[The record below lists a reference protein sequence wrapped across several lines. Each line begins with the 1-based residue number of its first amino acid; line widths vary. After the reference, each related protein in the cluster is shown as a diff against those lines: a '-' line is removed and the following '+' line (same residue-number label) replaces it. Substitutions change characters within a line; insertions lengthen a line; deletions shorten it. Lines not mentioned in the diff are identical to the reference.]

1 MMRRLR
7 PSFGV
12 SGADTRSAG
21 VEQGYNILVMDLLG
35 PSLED
40 CFVQCKRRFS
50 MKTILMLGQQMVR
63 LVEYMHTRNFIH
75 RDIKPDNFVMGR
87 GRRGPQVH
95 ILDFGL
101 AKKYRDSKTHT
112 HLPYRTLK
120 SLTGTPRYASINSH
134 LGIEQSRRDD
144 LESLGYVLIYF
155 CRGNLP
161 WQGLPA
167 KNKKQKYQK
176 ITEKKVS
183 TPLDVLCEG
192 FPNEFCQYLKY
203 TKSLRFV
210 DKPDYDYLLRLFRNL
225 FAARNYV
232 FDGVYDWT
240 PQPAV
245 GQALPSAQGQ
255 DSKERDGK
263 APKKDDNAEHLP
275 PATTQQH
282 LAPQSAQTDA
292 RHSRTSDNNAL
303 PPALGKPENTAV
315 SSLAAASNVSQ
326 QGSVPASGLD
336 SDVDVRPTT
345 TMDDDGAKARVT
357 RRSGT
362 ASGGEG
368 KPRSS
373 REKKDKAD
381 KRR

>member
-1 MMRRLR
+1 
-7 PSFGV
+7 
-12 SGADTRSAG
+12 

-40 CFVQCKRRFS
+40 CFVQCNRRFS
-50 MKTILMLGQQMVR
+50 MKTILMLGQQMIR

-87 GRRGPQVH
+87 GRRAPQVH

-144 LESLGYVLIYF
+144 LESLGYVLLYF

-210 DKPDYDYLLRLFRNL
+210 DKPDYEYLLRLFRNL
-225 FAARNYV
+225 FSSRNYV

-240 PQPAV
+240 PQV
-245 GQALPSAQGQ
+245 GSADGKADVDALPNPTQQQRPPQPEQNRQARASDNNLPSA
-255 DSKERDGK
+255 
-263 APKKDDNAEHLP
+263 
-275 PATTQQH
+275 
-282 LAPQSAQTDA
+282 
-292 RHSRTSDNNAL
+292 
-303 PPALGKPENTAV
+303 LGKTE
-315 SSLAAASNVSQ
+315 SSVQAASNVSQ
-326 QGSVPASGLD
+326 QGSVPTSALESEGD
-336 SDVDVRPTT
+336 GRPGE
-345 TMDDDGAKARVT
+345 DDGKAPR
-357 RRSGT
+357 
-362 ASGGEG
+362 

-373 REKKDKAD
+373 SRDKKEKSEI